1 MIERFNL
8 RVYALWIRENKI
20 LITNETIN
28 RFSFTKF
35 PGGGVEKGEGI
46 RDALVREMRE
56 ETGINIIESQ
66 LQHFYTTDFF
76 QQSAFN
82 PKEQIVSIYY
92 RLLHDEDLVFTF
104 KNESTATQHRE
115 LKLEWQLL
123 SQFKKSQLTFP
134 IDQIVFDKMQES
146 GLVF

>member
-92 RLLHDEDLVFTF
+92 TLQHDQDKLFTF
-104 KNESTATQHRE
+104 KNESTPTQHRE
-115 LKLEWQLL
+115 LNLEWQSL

-134 IDQIVFDKMQES
+134 IDQMVFDKMLAC
-146 GLVF
+146 GLIL

>member
-92 RLLHDEDLVFTF
+92 RLLHEEDLVFTF

>member
-1 MIERFNL
+1 L